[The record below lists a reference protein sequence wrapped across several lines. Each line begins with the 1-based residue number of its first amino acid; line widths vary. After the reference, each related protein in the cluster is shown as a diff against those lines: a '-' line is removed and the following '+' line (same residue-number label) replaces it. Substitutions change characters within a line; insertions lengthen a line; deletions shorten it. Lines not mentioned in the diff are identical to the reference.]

1 MQVEETYQ
9 DFDTTKVVCTSKE
22 LPCSLQASLE
32 KIAQKEG
39 YLKYKILSR
48 SISTEGGNYMAK
60 LYEVDIKGKT
70 PVGEKETNIFIKH
83 SIPEF
88 NLADVSE
95 IYCRELFFY
104 NEVSKVFTGLEDE
117 GKIPVDERYRSA
129 KSYYESNSEAIILQ
143 NLAKDGFTTVFR
155 MDVMPLR
162 FAELSIQQLAKFH
175 TLSLVMERKR
185 PEFFAKKIKNLKQ
198 IMQFEEKNL
207 DFCKRMFD
215 TSVAILET
223 ETKKKLNGNYSQL
236 LEKYKKYI
244 SGDGT
249 KFKCLCHGDY
259 RMNNILMKMKE
270 GEITE
275 VIPVDNQII
284 LYGSPMADFVY
295 FIYGATDRE
304 FRKNHLDHLKDL
316 YYATMKNYLKYF
328 EMDVNETYPR
338 KLFEDNFHEC
348 TDFGLLS
355 LLFLGPFFFADENE
369 VPDLSKDDLSTHT
382 VSVDLKFKDRLQEV
396 VQEMIENDKL

>member
-1 MQVEETYQ
+1 MQVEEKHR

-22 LPCSLQASLE
+22 LPCSLQESLE

-39 YLKYKILSR
+39 YMNYKILSR
-48 SISTEGGNYMAK
+48 SISTEGGNYMAM

-70 PVGEKETNIFIKH
+70 TSGEKETNIFIKQ

-88 NLADVSE
+88 SLGDVSE

-104 NEVSKVFTGLEDE
+104 NEVSKVFTELEDE
-117 GKIPVDERYRSA
+117 AKIPADERYKSA
-129 KSYYESNSEAIILQ
+129 KSYRGSNSEAIILQ

-155 MDVMPLR
+155 MEVMPLK

-175 TLSLVMERKR
+175 SLSLVMERRR
-185 PEFFAKKIKNLKQ
+185 PEFFEKKIKNLKQ
-198 IMQFEEKNL
+198 LMKFDEVNL
-207 DFCKRMFD
+207 DFCKKMFR
-215 TSVAILET
+215 TSVAILEN
-223 ETKKKLNGNYSQL
+223 ETRKKLEDKYSQIL
-236 LEKYKKYI
+236 DKYI
-244 SGDGT
+244 NYLRGDGT

-275 VIPVDNQII
+275 VVPVDYQII
-284 LYGSPMADFVY
+284 LYGSPMVDFVY

-304 FRKNHLDHLKDL
+304 FRKNNLDNLKDL
-316 YYATMKNYLKYF
+316 YYETMKNYLKYF
-328 EMDVNETYPR
+328 EMDVNEIYPR
-338 KLFEDNFHEC
+338 KIFEDNIDEC
-348 TDFGLLS
+348 LEFGLLA

-369 VPDLSKDDLSTHT
+369 VPDLSKDDVAKHEIN
-382 VSVDLKFKDRLQEV
+382 VDLKFKDRLQEV
-396 VQEMIENDKL
+396 IQEMIENGRL